1 MKNYWAIHCRDFVE
15 GMENCMDSEEDH
27 HPGRLAGPTERIP
40 KLVHDIIHKDERDA
54 VRGVFKLDGITGFNP
69 GRWSGK
75 NIPEE
80 TTTLNN
86 FDFSEL
92 IEMLQ
97 KDREEK
103 EQKKKEQ
110 NFFLIDKVSSGTDFT
125 FINPLGQSKPKST
138 EPINFLFDSGV
149 LMRELQKSIEE
160 RQKKEEVKRR
170 EEMLQNTVKMLK
182 DFGKRSLFSL
192 PKENLALNLPS
203 YSEVYVPTVLSFE
216 PAFCLGG
223 SMDKEAMERK
233 ATPYGYSHPM
243 VANAP
248 NGYGGGPVLYT
259 PSGGW
264 QSV

>member
-1 MKNYWAIHCRDFVE
+1 MRNWIIDCMCKNLGGEDY
-15 GMENCMDSEEDH
+15 EEDH
-27 HPGRLAGPTERIP
+27 HPGRLAGPIERIP
-40 KLVHDIIHKDERDA
+40 KLVHDIIHQDERDA
-54 VRGVFKLDGITGFNP
+54 VKGVFELDGITGFNP

-75 NIPEE
+75 RIAEE
-80 TTTLNN
+80 TTTSQN
-86 FDFSEL
+86 FDFLEL
-92 IEMLQ
+92 MEKFQ
-97 KDREEK
+97 KDRSEK

-110 NFFLIDKVSSGTDFT
+110 NFFLVDNVSSSTDFT
-125 FINPLGQSKPKST
+125 FNSSLGQFKSKTSKSN
-138 EPINFLFDSGV
+138 NFLFDSGV

-160 RQKKEEVKRR
+160 RQKREEIKER
-170 EEMLQNTVKMLK
+170 EEMLQNTVEMLK
-182 DFGKRSLFSL
+182 DFNKRSSFSL
-192 PKENLALNLPS
+192 PKENLAVNLPS
-203 YSEVYVPTVLSFE
+203 YSEAYIPTVLSFE

-233 ATPYGYSHPM
+233 TIPYGYSHPM